1 MEVILLE
8 NIRKLGNLGDTV
20 SVKPGYGRN
29 YLIPQKKAVS
39 ASKANIAK
47 FEERRAELET
57 KAKEKLQAAQD
68 RADKL
73 KGLKLTVSAM
83 ASEEGKLYGS
93 VGTAEI
99 VNAIAE
105 AGHQIEKKEVV
116 LSEGAIHE
124 LGDYEIGL
132 QLHSDLNVVIYV
144 EVVAAK

>member
-83 ASEEGKLYGS
+83 VSEEGKLYGS